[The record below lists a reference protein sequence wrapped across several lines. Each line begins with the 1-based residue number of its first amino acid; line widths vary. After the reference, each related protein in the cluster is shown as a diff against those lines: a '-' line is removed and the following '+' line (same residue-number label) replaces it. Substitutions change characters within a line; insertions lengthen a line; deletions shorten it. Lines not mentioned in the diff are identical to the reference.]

1 MACVPNR
8 GCILASCIFNVLLR
22 RIIGLQWPEESCF
35 GHRESRKCSSRAYFV
50 NDVNAQHIKDMCV
63 LLIDFSTLL

>member
-1 MACVPNR
+1 MCVIQLFYYKQPSKWHAYLIE
-8 GCILASCIFNVLLR
+8 GAFLLLVFFNVLLR

-50 NDVNAQHIKDMCV
+50 NNV
-63 LLIDFSTLL
+63 